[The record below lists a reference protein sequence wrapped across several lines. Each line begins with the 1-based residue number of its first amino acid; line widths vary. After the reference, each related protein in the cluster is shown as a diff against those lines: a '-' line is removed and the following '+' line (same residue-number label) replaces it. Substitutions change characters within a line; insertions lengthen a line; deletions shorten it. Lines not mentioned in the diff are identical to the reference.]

1 MELFPSEYQQLDL
14 NRYEKVFIR
23 HALNCAGDFGML
35 LLNVNPAMLSGESI
49 HVVIVPD
56 GIVLCK
62 FLPLDNPSIFSIFA
76 GAYVAGVYSNTASI
90 VNSKLSSNRSLVD
103 ENNQLRVAFSSLCIF
118 PALNR
123 SDIDCSTLSA
133 ELVDFVENKCMFAE
147 EFSNLRGSF
156 LDIMNSYLSRSNQ
169 AISSAPILIGE
180 MNVNA
185 ILQRIAPEYTT
196 VRFAVMPSKEARPGV
211 DEELLVVT
219 DDDIAVRAFRLEP
232 EQINIVNKMTKGDQ
246 LILACAGSGKSVLL
260 IAKCFKAAR
269 MNPDKKF
276 LITCYNRNL
285 QSLYTWFIER
295 AGLQERNVDCFT
307 FDALCRHLLQ
317 KNHQFLPGG
326 ADAIDARRSAAMR
339 TLASGAISDQ
349 YYGIFIDEVQMFE
362 TDWYK
367 MCYNLLENKDNGDHI
382 FVICG
387 DKTQEIKQRQRH
399 GRAPWNAGEG
409 YPTYRGGNKSIRIEK
424 NFRNCVEINEYIN
437 RFAKN
442 ARALV
447 MDLVPDEEYDPDL
460 FLRGQAF
467 RQGNDVVIKQFS
479 GNALV
484 EAKHIIDSIE
494 YLHDKQGIPYDE
506 IAIAMYNRK
515 YTPLHYFLESAIQTA
530 LCEKHIPFNM
540 LYNNDQGWGARY
552 GSGGVSLITFDSVLG
567 LDFQAVIVCGM
578 KPLGVYD
585 QTKRLKSGSA
595 ISEETAEQLKK
606 NISYLYVACT
616 RAKDHLHIILSESS
630 KQSIYAKL
638 LTDSQ

>member
-14 NRYEKVFIR
+14 NRHEKVFIR
-23 HALNCAGDFGML
+23 HALNCTGDFGML
-35 LLNVNPAMLSGESI
+35 LLNINPAMLPGESI
-49 HVVIVPD
+49 HVLIIPE

-62 FLPLDNPSIFSIFA
+62 FLPLDNPAVFSIFA
-76 GAYVAGVYSNTASI
+76 SAYAAGVYANTVSI
-90 VNSKLSSNRSLVD
+90 VNSKLLSNKTLVD
-103 ENNQLRVAFSSLCIF
+103 ENNQLRVAFSVVCIF

-123 SDIDCSTLSA
+123 ADIDSSSLSG
-133 ELVDFVENKCMFAE
+133 ELVDFFDNKCMFAE
-147 EFSNLRGSF
+147 EFSNLRGRF
-156 LDIMNSYLSRSNQ
+156 LEIMNSYLSRSKQ
-169 AISSAPILIGE
+169 VTSETSIQIGE

-196 VRFAVMPSKEARPGV
+196 VRFAAVPDKESKPGAN
-211 DEELLVVT
+211 EELLVVT

-232 EQINIVNKMTKGDQ
+232 EQINIVNKMAKGDQ

-307 FDALCRHLLQ
+307 FDALCKHLLQ

-326 ADAIDARRSAAMR
+326 VDAIASRRSAAMHA
-339 TLASGAISDQ
+339 LASGAISDQ

-409 YPTYRGGNKSIRIEK
+409 YPSYRGGNKSIRIEK
-424 NFRNCVEINEYIN
+424 NFRNCIEINEYIN

-447 MDLVPDEEYDPDL
+447 MDLVPAEEYDPDL

-467 RQGNDVVIKQFS
+467 RQGNEVVIKQFS
-479 GNALV
+479 GNALD
-484 EAKHIIDSIE
+484 EAKYIVESIE
-494 YLHDKQGIPYDE
+494 CLHDGQGVPYDE
-506 IAIAMYNRK
+506 IAIAMYNRR
-515 YTPLHYFLESAIQTA
+515 YRPMSYFLESAIQTA
-530 LCEKHIPFNM
+530 LCGKHIPFNM
-540 LYNNDQGWGARY
+540 LYNNDQGWGAHY

-585 QTKRLKSGSA
+585 KTKRLKTGTE
-595 ISEETAEQLKK
+595 ITEETAEQLKK

-638 LTDSQ
+638 LTDSK